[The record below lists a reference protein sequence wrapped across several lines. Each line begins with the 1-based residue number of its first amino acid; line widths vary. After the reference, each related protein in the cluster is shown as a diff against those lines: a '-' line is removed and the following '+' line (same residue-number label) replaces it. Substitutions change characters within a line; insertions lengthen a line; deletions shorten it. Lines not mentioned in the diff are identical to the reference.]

1 MANVLYERRRWLIAT
16 TGALLLA
23 TPALADQR
31 RQATPKTKATEG
43 GITATERLMR
53 DSGVLLRILSIYE
66 AGARRL
72 GGGEDIEP
80 AIFTQAAETM
90 RDFVHDYHEKQED
103 EQVFPRFKK
112 AGRMVELV
120 DVMHGPACAP
130 GQKLTARILELAP
143 KSATKAERQS
153 MIDAMQASIV
163 LYRPHVA
170 RELTDVLPT
179 LRTLVTPNEFDEL
192 SATLDKD
199 ETEKLG
205 KEGFDKMAKKVEA
218 LEKRIGINDSAVHAE
233 VVALLR
239 SAYDWRR
246 VALQGAQRPKR
257 GRPPAC
263 HYSGIGARAYP
274 L

>member
-1 MANVLYERRRWLIAT
+1 MANVLYERRRWVIAT

-23 TPALADQR
+23 TPALADHR

-53 DSGVLLRILSIYE
+53 DSGLLLRILSIYE
-66 AGARRL
+66 AGGRRL

-90 RDFVHDYHEKQED
+90 RDFVHGYHEKQED

-120 DVMHGPACAP
+120 DVMMAQHAA
-130 GQKLTARILELAP
+130 GQKLTAGILDLAP
-143 KSATKAERQS
+143 KSGTKADRQS

-192 SATLDKD
+192 SAALDKD

-205 KEGFDKMAKKVEA
+205 KDGFDKMAKKVEA
-218 LEKRIGINDSAVHAE
+218 LEKRIGIND
-233 VVALLR
+233 L
-239 SAYDWRR
+239 
-246 VALQGAQRPKR
+246 KT
-257 GRPPAC
+257 
-263 HYSGIGARAYP
+263 
-274 L
+274 

>member
-23 TPALADQR
+23 TPALAQNR

-66 AGARRL
+66 AGGRRL

-90 RDFVHDYHEKQED
+90 RDFVHGYHEKQED

-112 AGRMVELV
+112 AGRMVELI
-120 DVMHGPACAP
+120 DVMTAQHAS
-130 GQKLTARILELAP
+130 GQKLTARILDLAP
-143 KSATKAERQS
+143 RSGTKAERQS

-192 SATLDKD
+192 SAALDKD

-205 KEGFDKMAKKVEA
+205 AEGFDRMAKKVEA
-218 LEKRIGINDSAVHAE
+218 LEKRIGINDLS
-233 VVALLR
+233 
-239 SAYDWRR
+239 
-246 VALQGAQRPKR
+246 QFTPK
-257 GRPPAC
+257 
-263 HYSGIGARAYP
+263 S
-274 L
+274 

>member
-23 TPALADQR
+23 TPALAQHR

-80 AIFTQAAETM
+80 VIFVQAAETM
-90 RDFVHDYHEKQED
+90 RDFVHGYHEKQED

-120 DVMHGPACAP
+120 DVLMAQHASGR
-130 GQKLTARILELAP
+130 KLTATILERAP

-179 LRTLVTPNEFDEL
+179 LRTLVTPNEFDDL
-192 SATLDKD
+192 SAALDKD
-199 ETEKLG
+199 ETETLG

-218 LEKRIGINDSAVHAE
+218 LEKRIGINDLSVFT
-233 VVALLR
+233 
-239 SAYDWRR
+239 
-246 VALQGAQRPKR
+246 PK
-257 GRPPAC
+257 
-263 HYSGIGARAYP
+263 S
-274 L
+274 

>member
-1 MANVLYERRRWLIAT
+1 MANVLYERRRWLMAT

-23 TPALADQR
+23 TPAVAQNR

-66 AGARRL
+66 AGGRRL

-90 RDFVHDYHEKQED
+90 RDFVHAYHEKQED

-112 AGRMVELV
+112 AGRMVALV
-120 DVMHGPACAP
+120 DVLMAQHGS
-130 GQKLTARILELAP
+130 GKELTLSILELAP
-143 KSATKAERQS
+143 KSANKVDRQS

-179 LRTLVTPNEFDEL
+179 LRTLVTPNEFDAL
-192 SATLDKD
+192 GAALDRD
-199 ETEKLG
+199 EAEKLG
-205 KEGFDKMAKKVEA
+205 KEGFDRTAKKVEA
-218 LEKRIGINDSAVHAE
+218 LEKRIGINDLSTFT
-233 VVALLR
+233 
-239 SAYDWRR
+239 
-246 VALQGAQRPKR
+246 PKT
-257 GRPPAC
+257 
-263 HYSGIGARAYP
+263 
-274 L
+274 

>member
-1 MANVLYERRRWLIAT
+1 MANVLYERRRWLMAT
-16 TGALLLA
+16 TGALLFA
-23 TPALADQR
+23 APALAQ
-31 RQATPKTKATEG
+31 QATPTKTKATEG

-66 AGARRL
+66 AGGRRL

-90 RDFVHDYHEKQED
+90 RDFVHAYHEKQED

-120 DVMHGPACAP
+120 DVMMAQHAS
-130 GQKLTARILELAP
+130 GQKLTATILELAP

-170 RELTDVLPT
+170 RELTDVWPT
-179 LRTLVTPNEFDEL
+179 LRTLLTPNE
-192 SATLDKD
+192 
-199 ETEKLG
+199 
-205 KEGFDKMAKKVEA
+205 
-218 LEKRIGINDSAVHAE
+218 
-233 VVALLR
+233 
-239 SAYDWRR
+239 
-246 VALQGAQRPKR
+246 
-257 GRPPAC
+257 
-263 HYSGIGARAYP
+263 
-274 L
+274 

>member
-23 TPALADQR
+23 TPALAQHR

-66 AGARRL
+66 AGGRRL

-80 AIFTQAAETM
+80 AIFIQAAETM

-103 EQVFPRFKK
+103 ERIFTRFKK
-112 AGRMVELV
+112 AGRMVQLV
-120 DVMHGPACAP
+120 DVMMAQHAAGK
-130 GQKLTARILELAP
+130 KLTASILDLAP
-143 KSATKAERQS
+143 KSGSKAERQS

-179 LRTLVTPNEFDEL
+179 LRTLLTPNEFDEL
-192 SATLDKD
+192 SAVLEKD
-199 ETEKLG
+199 ETETLG

-218 LEKRIGINDSAVHAE
+218 LEKRIGIHDLSTFT
-233 VVALLR
+233 
-239 SAYDWRR
+239 
-246 VALQGAQRPKR
+246 PK
-257 GRPPAC
+257 
-263 HYSGIGARAYP
+263 S
-274 L
+274 

>member
-23 TPALADQR
+23 TPALAQHR

-66 AGARRL
+66 AGGRRL
-72 GGGEDIEP
+72 GGGEDIAP
-80 AIFTQAAETM
+80 VIFTQAAETM
-90 RDFVHDYHEKQED
+90 RDFVHGYHEKQED

-120 DVMHGPACAP
+120 DVLMAQHAS

-143 KSATKAERQS
+143 KSATKTERQS

-179 LRTLVTPNEFDEL
+179 LRTLVTPNEFDDL
-192 SATLDKD
+192 SEALDKD

-218 LEKRIGINDSAVHAE
+218 LEKRIGINDLSVFT
-233 VVALLR
+233 
-239 SAYDWRR
+239 
-246 VALQGAQRPKR
+246 PK
-257 GRPPAC
+257 
-263 HYSGIGARAYP
+263 S
-274 L
+274 

>member
-23 TPALADQR
+23 TPALAQHR
-31 RQATPKTKATEG
+31 RQAPPKTKATEG

-66 AGARRL
+66 AGGRRL

-80 AIFTQAAETM
+80 AIFIQAAETM

-103 EQVFPRFKK
+103 ERIFTRFKK
-112 AGRMVELV
+112 AGRMVQLV
-120 DVMHGPACAP
+120 DVMMAQHAAGK
-130 GQKLTARILELAP
+130 KLTASILDLAP
-143 KSATKAERQS
+143 RSGSKAERQS

-179 LRTLVTPNEFDEL
+179 LRTLLTPNEFDEL
-192 SATLDKD
+192 SAVLEKD
-199 ETEKLG
+199 ETETLG

-218 LEKRIGINDSAVHAE
+218 LEKRIGIHDLSTFT
-233 VVALLR
+233 
-239 SAYDWRR
+239 
-246 VALQGAQRPKR
+246 PK
-257 GRPPAC
+257 
-263 HYSGIGARAYP
+263 S
-274 L
+274 

>member
-1 MANVLYERRRWLIAT
+1 MANISYARRRWLIGS

-23 TPALADQR
+23 TPALAQ
-31 RQATPKTKATEG
+31 QPAPSKTKATEG
-43 GITATERLMR
+43 GIPATERLMR
-53 DSGVLLRILSIYE
+53 DSGVLLRVLAIYE
-66 AGARRL
+66 AGGRRL

-80 AIFTQAAETM
+80 KIFGLAAETM
-90 RDFVHDYHEKQED
+90 RDFVHGYHEKQED
-103 EQVFPRFKK
+103 ELVFPRFKK

-120 DVMHGPACAP
+120 DVMMAQHGS
-130 GQKLTARILELAP
+130 GRKLTTTILELAP
-143 KSATKAERQS
+143 KSGTKAERQS

-192 SATLDKD
+192 SAALEKD

-218 LEKRIGINDSAVHAE
+218 LEKRIGINDLS
-233 VVALLR
+233 
-239 SAYDWRR
+239 
-246 VALQGAQRPKR
+246 QFNPK
-257 GRPPAC
+257 
-263 HYSGIGARAYP
+263 S
-274 L
+274 

>member
-1 MANVLYERRRWLIAT
+1 MANVLNERRRWLIAT

-23 TPALADQR
+23 TPALAQNR

-66 AGARRL
+66 AGGRRL

-80 AIFTQAAETM
+80 IIFTQAAETM
-90 RDFVHDYHEKQED
+90 RDFVHGYHEKQQD
-103 EQVFPRFKK
+103 EQVYPRFKK
-112 AGRMVELV
+112 AGRMVELI
-120 DVMHGPACAP
+120 DVLMAQHAA
-130 GQKLTARILELAP
+130 GQKLTAQILELAP
-143 KSATKAERQS
+143 KSSTKAERQA

-192 SATLDKD
+192 SAALDKD

-218 LEKRIGINDSAVHAE
+218 LEKRIGINDLS
-233 VVALLR
+233 
-239 SAYDWRR
+239 
-246 VALQGAQRPKR
+246 QFTPK
-257 GRPPAC
+257 
-263 HYSGIGARAYP
+263 S
-274 L
+274 

>member
-23 TPALADQR
+23 TPALADHR

-53 DSGVLLRILSIYE
+53 DSGVLLRIMSIYE

-80 AIFTQAAETM
+80 AIFTQAAEIM
-90 RDFVHDYHEKQED
+90 RDFVHGYHEKQED
-103 EQVFPRFKK
+103 EQIFPRFKK
-112 AGRMVELV
+112 AGRMVELI
-120 DVMHGPACAP
+120 DVMMAQHAS
-130 GQKLTARILELAP
+130 GQKLTATILDLAP
-143 KSATKAERQS
+143 KSGTKGERQS

-192 SATLDKD
+192 SAALDKD
-199 ETEKLG
+199 EAEKLG

-218 LEKRIGINDSAVHAE
+218 LEKRIGINDLS
-233 VVALLR
+233 
-239 SAYDWRR
+239 
-246 VALQGAQRPKR
+246 QFNPK
-257 GRPPAC
+257 
-263 HYSGIGARAYP
+263 S
-274 L
+274 